1 MRWKKEAQMSLKVT
15 KQQTIGKDISL
26 TGVGLHTGMDVTLT
40 LKPAPVN
47 HGFKFVRIDLA
58 DAPVVEA
65 DVNYV
70 VNTQRGTNLDKEG
83 IKIQTSEHVLAALVG
98 MEVDNCILELN
109 APEPPIMDGS
119 SKYFIEAIEAA
130 GIVTQDEEREEFIV
144 EEGISF
150 IDPETGSE
158 ITVIPAEEYQ
168 VTTMVDFGTKI
179 LGTQN
184 ATLSTIS
191 DFKTEISNSRT
202 FSFLHE
208 IEMLLEHGLIK
219 GGDLN
224 NAIVYVD
231 KELSEST
238 MEKLRKAFNKD
249 KISVKSNGILDN
261 LTLHHPNEAARHKLL
276 DVIGDL
282 ALVGTRIRGKVIAN
296 KPGHYVNTQFA
307 KKMAQIIKAQKRNRI
322 PKFDVHKTPAKDVNA
337 IMEMLPHRPPFLFV
351 DKILEMGDDY
361 VVGLKNVTM
370 NEPFF
375 VGHFPGAPVMPGVL
389 IVEAM
394 AQTGG
399 ILALSTV
406 PDPENYL
413 TFFMKINN
421 VKFKHQVNPGD
432 TLVFQL
438 ELVTPIR
445 RGIVH
450 MAGKAYANDR
460 LVTEAELMAQIVKT
474 KNLS

>member
-1 MRWKKEAQMSLKVT
+1 MSDCLVQQCTIKEE
-15 KQQTIGKDISL
+15 ISL
-26 TGVGLHTGMDVTLT
+26 TGVGLHTGNEVTLT
-40 LKPAPVN
+40 FKPAPENTGYV
-47 HGFKFVRIDLA
+47 FVRVDLEGSPRIEA
-58 DAPVVEA
+58 DANFVT
-65 DVNYV
+65 
-70 VNTQRGTNLDKEG
+70 NTQRGTNLEKNG
-83 IKIQTSEHVLAALVG
+83 VKIQTSEHVLAALVG
-98 MEVDNCILELN
+98 LEVDNCILELN
-109 APEPPIMDGS
+109 AAEPPIMDGS
-119 SKYFIEAIEAA
+119 SKYFVEAIEKA
-130 GIVTQDEEREEFIV
+130 GIVSQKAPREEYVVKEVIHYLD
-144 EEGISF
+144 E
-150 IDPETGSE
+150 ETGSE
-158 ITVIPAEEYQ
+158 ITLIPADNYQ
-168 VTTMVDFGTKI
+168 VTTMVDFGTKV

-184 ATLSTIS
+184 ASIKHIS
-191 DFKTEISNSRT
+191 DFKAEISDSRT

-208 IEMLLEHGLIK
+208 IETLLDHGLIK

-231 KELSEST
+231 KELSPKT
-238 MEKLRKAFNKD
+238 MEKLRHAFGKD
-249 KISVKSNGILDN
+249 EISVKPNGILDN

-282 ALVGTRIRGKVIAN
+282 ALVGTRIRGKIIAN
-296 KPGHYVNTQFA
+296 KPGHFVNTEFA
-307 KKMAQIIKAQKRNRI
+307 KKLSKIIKTEKRQGI
-322 PKFDVHKTPAKDVNA
+322 PKFDITKTPVKDVNA
-337 IMEMLPHRPPFLFV
+337 IMEMLPHRPPFLLV
-351 DKILEMGDDY
+351 DKIMELSDTH
-361 VVGLKNVTM
+361 VIGLKNVTM

-421 VKFKHQVNPGD
+421 AKFKQQVNPGD
-432 TLVFQL
+432 TLIFKL
-438 ELVTPIR
+438 ELITPIR

-450 MAGKAYANDR
+450 MKGSAYANDK

-474 KNLS
+474 KNN